1 MILRSPKYE
10 DVGQLI
16 EMGAR
21 MHAESAYAFLPY
33 DREKVRR
40 LIVSCIEDPET
51 QCGLVAEEGH
61 VLVGMIAGYLT
72 DYFFCDEKIA
82 CDMLLFID
90 QRYRGGFTAVRLIRG
105 FEQWAVAHDAR
116 ELCLG
121 VSTNINI
128 ESTGKFYERMGFTH
142 VGGVYKR
149 RLERS

>member
-1 MILRSPKYE
+1 MIIRLPKYE
-10 DVGQLI
+10 DVDQLI

-51 QCGLVAEEGH
+51 QCGVVAEEDYI
-61 VLVGMIAGYLT
+61 LVGMIGGYLA
-72 DYFFCDEKIA
+72 DYFFCDEMVA
-82 CDMLLFID
+82 CDILLFID
-90 QRYRGGFTAVRLIRG
+90 QKYRGGFTAARLIRG
-105 FEQWAVAHDAR
+105 FEKWAVARGAR
-116 ELCLG
+116 EVCLG

-128 ESTGKFYERMGFTH
+128 ESTGKFYERMGFTR

-149 RLERS
+149 RLERP